1 MGGNDTQED
10 NTQEDD
16 SAVSGNLL
24 DMVGVGLD
32 KEILNMA
39 QETNGR

>member
-1 MGGNDTQED
+1 MLD
-10 NTQEDD
+10 N

-32 KEILNMA
+32 KEILDT
-39 QETNGR
+39 EGLGKEILSI